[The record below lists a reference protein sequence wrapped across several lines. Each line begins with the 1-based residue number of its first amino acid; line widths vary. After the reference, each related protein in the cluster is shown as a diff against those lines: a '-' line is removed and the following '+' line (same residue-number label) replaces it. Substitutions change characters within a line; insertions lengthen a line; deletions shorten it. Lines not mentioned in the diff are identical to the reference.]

1 MNNKQKLA
9 LMAVGALI
17 LGMLLFPP
25 YILYSKSSGKV
36 FNHGYDWIF
45 ALPYRSS
52 AYISSSLLA
61 SVDIGLL
68 LTQWVGV
75 LLIGGIVFFLLKD

>member
-25 YILYSKSSGKV
+25 YILYSKRSGKV

-45 ALPYRSS
+45 SLPSRSEVGF
-52 AYISSSLLA
+52 LA

-75 LLIGGIVFFLLKD
+75 LIIGGIGFFLLKD